1 MANLKKYVQEHGLF
15 TPEVIWVDKIGTSPE
30 GWHVWV
36 DKEYV
41 GPFMTKYA
49 ATMHAHSVGRPSDE
63 HDALM
68 SYLVRSGIKNW
79 RFNYDEPDM
88 VEVTVRFPKRPL
100 PTFEEQLWHSDG
112 EQLELNL
119 L

>member
-1 MANLKKYVQEHGLF
+1 MADFRKWSLALKQKEHGF
-15 TPEVIWVDKIGTSPE
+15 STPEVIWVDE

-36 DKEYV
+36 DKDYV

-49 ATMHAHSVGRPSDE
+49 AMMHAYSIDRPSDE

-79 RFNYDEPDM
+79 RFNYDEPDT
-88 VEVTVRFPKRPL
+88 VEVTIRFPKRPL
-100 PTFEEQLWHSDG
+100 PTVEEQLWHSDG

-119 L
+119 S